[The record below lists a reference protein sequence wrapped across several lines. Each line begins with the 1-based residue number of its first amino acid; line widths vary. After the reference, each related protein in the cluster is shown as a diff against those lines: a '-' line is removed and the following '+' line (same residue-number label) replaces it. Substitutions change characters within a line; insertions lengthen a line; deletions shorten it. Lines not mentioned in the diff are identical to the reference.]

1 LVILQ
6 TQKKKIRRT
15 YFVYR
20 ISYIVYRKYRGKR
33 LIKPYLLYLRNTLYE
48 IRYTQHTMDRNIVHI
63 DLDTFFVSVERL
75 INPKLIDRP
84 VLVGGTSDR
93 GVVAS
98 CSYEARAF
106 GVHSAMPMRTAR
118 QLCPEA
124 IIVRGDSEQYSKYSN
139 LVTDIINN
147 DMPLYEKTSIDEF
160 YIDLTGMDR
169 FFGCYKMATELR
181 KKITKETNLPI
192 SFALSSNKTVSKVG
206 TGEAKPNGQKEIPLG
221 TEKSF
226 LAPLSI
232 RKIPMVGDK
241 TYQLLRGMGVQWIH
255 TLQDMPCEL
264 MQQVLGENGT
274 VIWKKAN
281 GIDNSPVIPYS
292 ERKSIS
298 TERTFDKDTIDVKA
312 LKGILIG
319 MTEKL
324 AFQLRDEQKLTSCIT
339 VKIRYSDFNTY
350 TMQARI
356 AYTSLD
362 HILIE
367 KIATLFD
374 KLYQKRMLI
383 RLIGIRF
390 SYLIQGGHQF
400 NMFEDTV
407 EQVQLY
413 QAMDKLRHRYGKDAV
428 NRAAGM
434 DFKPHDFNAF
444 NGIKK

>member
-1 LVILQ
+1 M
-6 TQKKKIRRT
+6 
-15 YFVYR
+15 
-20 ISYIVYRKYRGKR
+20 
-33 LIKPYLLYLRNTLYE
+33 E
-48 IRYTQHTMDRNIVHI
+48 RNIVHI
-63 DLDTFFVSVERL
+63 DLDSFFVSVERL
-75 INPKLIDRP
+75 INPALMGKP
-84 VLVGGTSDR
+84 VMVGGTSDR

-98 CSYEARAF
+98 CSYEAREF
-106 GVHSAMPMRTAR
+106 GIHSAMPMRTAR

-124 IIVRGDSEQYSKYSN
+124 IIVKGDSEQYSKYSN
-139 LVTDIINN
+139 LITDIINE

-169 FFGCYKMATELR
+169 YFGCYKMATALR
-181 KKITKETNLPI
+181 QKIMKETNLPI

-206 TGEAKPNGQKEIPLG
+206 TGEAKPNGQKEIPWG
-221 TEKSF
+221 TEKNF

-241 TYQLLRGMGVQWIH
+241 TYQLLRGMGVLWIR
-255 TLQDMPCEL
+255 TLQEMPSEL
-264 MQQVLGENGT
+264 IQQVLGENGS

-281 GIDNSPVIPYS
+281 GIDNSPVVPYS

-312 LKGILIG
+312 LKGVLIG

-324 AFQLRDEQKLTSCIT
+324 AFQLRSEQKLTACLT

-362 HILIE
+362 HVLIE
-367 KIATLFD
+367 KVSALFD

-390 SYLIQGGHQF
+390 SHLIQGGHQF

-407 EQVQLY
+407 EQIQLY
-413 QAMDKLRHRYGKDAV
+413 QAMDKLRNRYGSDAV

-434 DFKPHDFNAF
+434 DFKPHGLNAF
-444 NGIKK
+444 NGIRR